1 MTAFCT
7 KRYKFSLFGNYNCS
21 FCGGFI
27 VVIIT
32 LCCVSWSGNGWKS
45 FRVFY
50 HADILY
56 GACVIPSAIS
66 EHTICMSL
74 ESLLDPSDLTSI
86 TNGLLILMNS
96 LQKHA
101 VEGHAVRTDKLS
113 LPLCKKTS
121 M

>member
-1 MTAFCT
+1 MNIDNSILLMWFVNFAGGCATAFCK

-56 GACVIPSAIS
+56 GACVIPF
-66 EHTICMSL
+66 
-74 ESLLDPSDLTSI
+74 
-86 TNGLLILMNS
+86 N
-96 LQKHA
+96 
-101 VEGHAVRTDKLS
+101 
-113 LPLCKKTS
+113 LPLARIENVEHRFLKLFACLS
-121 M
+121 NHC